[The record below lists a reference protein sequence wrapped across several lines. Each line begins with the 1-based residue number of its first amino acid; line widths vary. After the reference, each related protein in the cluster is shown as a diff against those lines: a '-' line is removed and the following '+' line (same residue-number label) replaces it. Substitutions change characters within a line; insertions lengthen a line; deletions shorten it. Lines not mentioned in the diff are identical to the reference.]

1 MTMSRSAVTWARA
14 SGRWTLSTTEV
25 PSRRAPL
32 WTCATEAA
40 ASGSSSTP
48 AKTSGRGRP
57 SSDSTALATTGHG
70 DAGTSD
76 CSWASSRANAGP
88 MRSGRVASIWPSLTN
103 VTPPSARASRTDRA
117 TPVSVSPAGTPPL
130 PRRYPPRPCFVA
142 MVTIRAYRRLRRHRA
157 GRPRSQGIGRG
168 REPVG
173 TIASRMTR
181 TASPRATA
189 QARPRRMRSRV
200 WTVLISAVRSLP
212 RVWMSSSTPGIRPMS
227 WTMPPN
233 VHDTSRLT
241 TMVRGHPRARRAAGV
256 R

>member
-1 MTMSRSAVTWARA
+1 MTMSRSAVTWALA

-117 TPVSVSPAGTPPL
+117 TPESVSPAGTPPL

-181 TASPRATA
+181 TANPKCDGPGQAQEDEEQGLDGVDLGGQVTAAGLDVQLDARDPADELDDAAERPRHEQADDDG
-189 QARPRRMRSRV
+189 ARPPHRH
-200 WTVLISAVRSLP
+200 AEQP
-212 RVWMSSSTPGIRPMS
+212 
-227 WTMPPN
+227 
-233 VHDTSRLT
+233 
-241 TMVRGHPRARRAAGV
+241 A
-256 R
+256 